1 MADSISAIREAI
13 IDGNRKFVAAEV
25 AKALEGGTDAE
36 KLLKEA
42 MIPAMDEVGKL
53 FEEGEFFI
61 PEMLVAARSMSAGM
75 ELIKP
80 KLKEGNVKTLGT
92 VVVGTAEGDLHDIG
106 KNLVGMMLEGAGF
119 EVHDLGPDVSPEK
132 FIAAVKEFNAD
143 LVAISALVTTTM
155 PAMGRTIEAFKAAGL
170 REKVKIIVG
179 GAPLSQSYAD
189 SIGADGYSADATE
202 AVALAKKLVS
212 AA

>member
-119 EVHDLGPDVSPEK
+119 EVHDLGPGVSPEK

-202 AVALAKKLVS
+202 AVALAKKLVP

>member
-1 MADSISAIREAI
+1 MADTINAIREAI

-25 AKALEGGTDAE
+25 QKAVEGGVDAE

-53 FEEGEFFI
+53 FEQGEFFI

-75 ELIKP
+75 EIIKP
-80 KLKEGNVKTLGT
+80 KLKEANVETLGV

-132 FIAAVKEFNAD
+132 FIAAVKEFNANI
-143 LVAISALVTTTM
+143 VAISALVTTTM
-155 PAMGRTIEAFKAAGL
+155 PAMGRTVEAFKAAGL
-170 REKVKIIVG
+170 RDQVKIIVG

-189 SIGADGYSADATE
+189 SIGADGYSADATD
-202 AVALAKKLVS
+202 AVVLAKRLVGK
-212 AA
+212 A

>member
-92 VVVGTAEGDLHDIG
+92 VVVGTAEGDLHDIV

-202 AVALAKKLVS
+202 AVALAKKLVP

>member
-25 AKALEGGTDAE
+25 AKALEAGTDAE

-202 AVALAKKLVS
+202 AVALAKKLVP

>member
-1 MADSISAIREAI
+1 MADTINAIREAI

-25 AKALEGGTDAE
+25 QKAVEGGVDAE

-53 FEEGEFFI
+53 FEQGEFFI

-75 ELIKP
+75 EIIKP
-80 KLKEGNVKTLGT
+80 KLKEANVETLGV

-132 FIAAVKEFNAD
+132 FIAAVKEFNANI
-143 LVAISALVTTTM
+143 VAISALVTTTM
-155 PAMGRTIEAFKAAGL
+155 PAMGRTVEAFKAAGI
-170 REKVKIIVG
+170 RDQVKIIVG

-189 SIGADGYSADATE
+189 SIGADGYSADATD
-202 AVALAKKLVS
+202 AVVLAKRLLGK
-212 AA
+212 A

>member
-1 MADSISAIREAI
+1 MADTINAIREAI

-25 AKALEGGTDAE
+25 QKAVEGGVDAE

-53 FEEGEFFI
+53 FEQGEFFI

-75 ELIKP
+75 EIIKP
-80 KLKEGNVKTLGT
+80 KLKEANVETLGV

-132 FIAAVKEFNAD
+132 FIAAVKEFNANI
-143 LVAISALVTTTM
+143 VAISALVTTTM
-155 PAMGRTIEAFKAAGL
+155 PAMGRTVEAFKAAGI
-170 REKVKIIVG
+170 RDQVKIIVG
-179 GAPLSQSYAD
+179 GAPLSQSYAA
-189 SIGADGYSADATE
+189 SIGADGYSADATD
-202 AVALAKKLVS
+202 AVVLAKRLLGK
-212 AA
+212 A

>member
-25 AKALEGGTDAE
+25 AKAIESGIDAE
-36 KLLKEA
+36 RLLKEA

-53 FEEGEFFI
+53 FEQGEFFI

-75 ELIKP
+75 EIIKP
-80 KLKEGNVKTLGT
+80 KLKENNVKSLGT

-132 FIAAVKEFNAD
+132 FVDAAKEFKAD
-143 LVAISALVTTTM
+143 IVAISALVTTTM
-155 PAMGRTIEAFKAAGL
+155 PAMGRTVEAFKAAGL
-170 REKVKIIVG
+170 RDQVKIIVG

-202 AVALAKKLVS
+202 AVVLAKRLVP